1 MESVIYLF
9 INLLNFNYTDLNI
22 QIEDKLTIKINK
34 KKKMKKITR
43 SEQLGQFIQNTKIP
57 YKNKLPQLKNIYI
70 YIYIYIYIQRER
82 ERERERERQR
92 EMGQG

>member
-43 SEQLGQFIQNTKIP
+43 SEQLGQFIQNTRIP
-57 YKNKLPQLKNIYI
+57 YKNKLPQ
-70 YIYIYIYIQRER
+70 
-82 ERERERERQR
+82 
-92 EMGQG
+92 